1 MTTKLLQYPP
11 QPSKGQFKYS
21 KNETGKEDERMLR
34 SETKRARVARGCM
47 PLVVRRSTELRG
59 IGAAAKKCGVSH
71 THLRKVLQG
80 ERVPSAEL
88 ARKMSRLGLKPGMM
102 KVEVA

>member
-1 MTTKLLQYPP
+1 MVKRT
-11 QPSKGQFKYS
+11 
-21 KNETGKEDERMLR
+21 ERK
-34 SETKRARVARGCM
+34 TRVARGCM

-59 IGAAAKKCGVSH
+59 IGAAARKCGVSH

-88 ARKMSRLGLKPGMM
+88 ARKMSRLGLTPGMM

>member
-1 MTTKLLQYPP
+1 MKVRTENMT
-11 QPSKGQFKYS
+11 
-21 KNETGKEDERMLR
+21 
-34 SETKRARVARGCM
+34 RVARGCM

-71 THLRKVLQG
+71 THLRKILQG

-88 ARKMSRLGLKPGMM
+88 QRKMYRLGLYPGMM

>member
-1 MTTKLLQYPP
+1 MVKRT
-11 QPSKGQFKYS
+11 
-21 KNETGKEDERMLR
+21 ERK
-34 SETKRARVARGCM
+34 TRVARGCM

-59 IGAAAKKCGVSH
+59 IGAAARKCGVSH

-102 KVEVA
+102 KAEA

>member
-1 MTTKLLQYPP
+1 MKVRTENKT
-11 QPSKGQFKYS
+11 
-21 KNETGKEDERMLR
+21 
-34 SETKRARVARGCM
+34 RVARGCM

-80 ERVPSAEL
+80 ERVPSAAL
-88 ARKMSRLGLKPGMM
+88 ARKMSRLGLTPGMM
-102 KVEVA
+102 KA

>member
-1 MTTKLLQYPP
+1 MV
-11 QPSKGQFKYS
+11 
-21 KNETGKEDERMLR
+21 
-34 SETKRARVARGCM
+34 KRTEHKARVARGYM

-59 IGAAAKKCGVSH
+59 LGAAARRCGVSH

-80 ERVPSAEL
+80 ERVPSAAL
-88 ARKMSRLGLKPGMM
+88 ARKMRKIGLTPGMM

>member
-1 MTTKLLQYPP
+1 MKVRTENMT
-11 QPSKGQFKYS
+11 
-21 KNETGKEDERMLR
+21 
-34 SETKRARVARGCM
+34 RVARGCM
-47 PLVVRRSTELRG
+47 LLVVRRSTELRG

-80 ERVPSAEL
+80 ERVPSAAL
-88 ARKMSRLGLKPGMM
+88 ARRMSRLGLKPGMM

>member
-1 MTTKLLQYPP
+1 M
-11 QPSKGQFKYS
+11 
-21 KNETGKEDERMLR
+21 
-34 SETKRARVARGCM
+34 KRCEMKSARVAKGCM

-59 IGAAAKKCGVSH
+59 VGAAAMRCGVSH

-80 ERVPSAEL
+80 ERVPSAAL
-88 ARKMSRLGLKPGMM
+88 ARKMSRLGLTPGMM

>member
-1 MTTKLLQYPP
+1 MVKRT
-11 QPSKGQFKYS
+11 
-21 KNETGKEDERMLR
+21 ERK
-34 SETKRARVARGCM
+34 TRVARGCM

-59 IGAAAKKCGVSH
+59 IGAAARKCGVSH

-88 ARKMSRLGLKPGMM
+88 SRKMSRLGLKPGMM
-102 KVEVA
+102 KA

>member
-1 MTTKLLQYPP
+1 MMKRT
-11 QPSKGQFKYS
+11 
-21 KNETGKEDERMLR
+21 ERK
-34 SETKRARVARGCM
+34 TRVARGCM

-59 IGAAAKKCGVSH
+59 IGAAARKCGVSH

-80 ERVPSAEL
+80 ERVPSAAL